1 MPFNGLRMGKMRINF
16 QGCVGRRMTFVGIFW
31 KYGAFSNRRGTGRT
45 ILLRSVKDING
56 HTFAN
61 HVWINYTAGFDAVG
75 EFKTGDLVQFEATV
89 FEYVKGYRG
98 GKIEDRLKHPLQ
110 VDYGLKYPRKV
121 KLLQNNLTLNVHSHA
136 PRPIEMKV

>member
-1 MPFNGLRMGKMRINF
+1 MRINF

-31 KYGAFSNRRGTGRT
+31 KYGTFSNRIGTGRT

-75 EFKTGDLVQFEATV
+75 EFKTGDLVHFEATV
-89 FEYVKGYRG
+89 SEYVKGYMG
-98 GKIEDRLKHPLQ
+98 GKIEGRLKRPLQ
-110 VDYGLKYPRKV
+110 VDYRLKYPRKV
-121 KLLQNNLTLNVHSHA
+121 KLLQNNLTLSVHSQA